1 MNQYMV
7 DIALPE
13 FISEE
18 FMSLVPEQR
27 SQVNRLMGR
36 GILNSYSLSSDRSRI
51 WAVINAQTQKEV
63 EYTLHSFPLARFMN
77 YQIHE
82 LAFNNNISQILP
94 RFSLN

>member
-1 MNQYMV
+1 MV
-7 DIALPE
+7 DITLPE

-18 FMSLVPEQR
+18 FMSLIPFQR

-36 GILNSYSLSSDRSRI
+36 GILNSYSLSADRGRI
-51 WAVINAQTQKEV
+51 WTVVNADTQKEV
-63 EYTLHSFPLARFMN
+63 EHTLNSFPLVKFMN
-77 YQIHE
+77 YQIYE